1 MTATSTA
8 PLHSQRRVAPGA
20 LGTMRRNPAA
30 AWRHVDLVLVG
41 CVVAVAALGCL
52 MVFSA
57 TRGRDPDSYDLT
69 FLGRQVLFV
78 VVGVGAMVAVT
89 LIDYRRFRDIAPLA
103 YLLVLGGL
111 ALVVSGFGSERKGT
125 QAWFQLGPF
134 QLQPS
139 EFAKLIVIV
148 ALASL
153 LAQFGGRDLDLRR
166 LAALLAVAGVPM
178 VLILLQPDLGTALV
192 FVAVIMGLL
201 LIGGARARHIVALTA
216 LGLLGVVGVLRSG
229 MLEEYQQCR
238 LTSFLD
244 QQTEACEE
252 RDSAYNVEQSQTAIG
267 AGGWLGQGLLQGT
280 QTRLDIVPE
289 QHTDFIFTAVGEE
302 LGFAGSAT
310 LLALLSIIT
319 WRIWR
324 AAQLARDPLGSLI
337 CVGVLAM
344 FVFQV
349 FENVGMTMGIMPV
362 TGIPLPFMSYGGSST
377 IMSFLAIGLVLNVH
391 MRRFT

>member
-1 MTATSTA
+1 M
-8 PLHSQRRVAPGA
+8 
-20 LGTMRRNPAA
+20 
-30 AWRHVDLVLVG
+30 
-41 CVVAVAALGCL
+41 
-52 MVFSA
+52 
-57 TRGRDPDSYDLT
+57 
-69 FLGRQVLFV
+69 
-78 VVGVGAMVAVT
+78 VGVT
-89 LIDYRRFRDIAPLA
+89 FIDYRRFRDIAPAA
-103 YLLVLGGL
+103 YLAVLFGL
-111 ALVVSGFGSERKGT
+111 LLVVSGLGSERKGT

-153 LAQFGGRDLDLRR
+153 LAQFGGRDIDLRR

-244 QQTEACEE
+244 QATEACEE

-267 AGGWLGQGLLQGT
+267 AGGWVGQGLLQGT

-310 LLALLSIIT
+310 LLALLSIIA